1 MDIVMILKRTKKE
14 LVKKIITSVII
25 QGLLLVIPVYWTN
38 SINHATNQ
46 EYDKAFRLIII
57 TLILSL
63 LYYLWNYFNQR
74 AWYNYYN
81 KLYLEYTNLVA
92 DASVKDITL
101 GEYTNI
107 INNDID
113 IIGTFIGNLVTRII
127 QIIEFLII
135 YMYFLSIDFYIFLAT
150 LIVSIFMVIIII
162 YFGGKI
168 EIQNK
173 DRKDNLDY
181 KTINIHNIY
190 DVLKR
195 NKKIQREDNGFIK
208 STIKYLESNAK
219 FNLFVNGMIYLV
231 LGFLELCRYGIV
243 IYAIYLVSIS
253 KMEIGTVLLIYSYY
267 AKIITNFEVLGTIN
281 AEYQSVKVSVNRLN
295 RIKRKEVTI

>member
-46 EYDKAFRLIII
+46 EYDKVFRLIII

-92 DASVKDITL
+92 EASVKDITL

-113 IIGTFIGNLVTRII
+113 IIGTFIGNSVTRII

-195 NKKIQREDNGFIK
+195 NNKIQREDNGFIK

-219 FNLFVNGMIYLV
+219 YNLFVNGMIYLV
-231 LGFLELCRYGIV
+231 LGFLELCRYGII

>member
-92 DASVKDITL
+92 EANVNDITL

-113 IIGTFIGNLVTRII
+113 IIGTFIGNSVTRII

-219 FNLFVNGMIYLV
+219 YNLFVNGMIYLV

>member
-267 AKIITNFEVLGTIN
+267 AKIITNFEVLGTID

>member
-92 DASVKDITL
+92 EASVKDITL

-195 NKKIQREDNGFIK
+195 NKKIQKEDNGFIK

-219 FNLFVNGMIYLV
+219 YNLFVNGMIYLV
-231 LGFLELCRYGIV
+231 LGFLELCRYGII

>member
-1 MDIVMILKRTKKE
+1 M
-14 LVKKIITSVII
+14 
-25 QGLLLVIPVYWTN
+25 
-38 SINHATNQ
+38 
-46 EYDKAFRLIII
+46 
-57 TLILSL
+57 
-63 LYYLWNYFNQR
+63 
-74 AWYNYYN
+74 
-81 KLYLEYTNLVA
+81 
-92 DASVKDITL
+92 
-101 GEYTNI
+101 
-107 INNDID
+107 
-113 IIGTFIGNLVTRII
+113 TRII

-208 STIKYLESNAK
+208 STIKYLESNAR

-231 LGFLELCRYGIV
+231 LGFLELCRYGII

-267 AKIITNFEVLGTIN
+267 AKIITNFEVLGTID

>member
-92 DASVKDITL
+92 EASVKDITL

-267 AKIITNFEVLGTIN
+267 AKIITNFEVLGTID

-295 RIKRKEVTI
+295 RIKRKEGTI

>member
-38 SINHATNQ
+38 SINHATNM

-63 LYYLWNYFNQR
+63 LYYLWNYFNQK

-92 DASVKDITL
+92 EASVKDITL

-113 IIGTFIGNLVTRII
+113 IIGTFIGNSVTRII

-190 DVLKR
+190 DILKGD
-195 NKKIQREDNGFIK
+195 KKIQKEDNGFIK

-231 LGFLELCRYGIV
+231 LGFLELCRYGII

>member
-1 MDIVMILKRTKKE
+1 MDIVTILKRTKKE
-14 LVKKIITSVII
+14 LVWKLVTSVII

-38 SINHATNQ
+38 SINHATSG
-46 EYDKAFRLIII
+46 EYDVAFKLVII
-57 TLILSL
+57 TMILSL
-63 LYYLWNYFNQR
+63 LYYLWNYFNQK

-81 KLYLEYTNLVA
+81 KLYLEYTNLVTEA
-92 DASVKDITL
+92 NLEDITL

-113 IIGTFIGNLVTRII
+113 IIGTFIGNSVTRMI
-127 QIIEFLII
+127 QVVEFLII
-135 YMYFLSIDFYIFLAT
+135 YMYFLSIDFYIFLTT

-168 EIQNK
+168 EIENK
-173 DRKDNLDY
+173 NRKDNLDY

-190 DVLKR
+190 DILRENKR
-195 NKKIQREDNGFIK
+195 VKKEDNGFIK
-208 STIKYLESNAK
+208 STIRYLKSNAK

-231 LGFLELCRYGIV
+231 LSFLELCRYGIIV
-243 IYAIYLVSIS
+243 YAIYLVS
-253 KMEIGTVLLIYSYY
+253 KGMMEIGTVLLIYSYY

-281 AEYQSVKVSVNRLN
+281 AEYQSVKVSVNRLK
-295 RIKRKEVTI
+295 RIKSNEKI